1 MDLLPPMDGQLHCSH
16 ASVPFQKKVK
26 SFIEQNDTHLDVQF
40 HSDYFIDRRQVLL
53 RLITDLKRDCEASM
67 GRMQNLRDTSL
78 SNCKPKSMK
87 RGCHEVPELVIVAFK
102 LSCNRTD

>member
-67 GRMQNLRDTSL
+67 GRMQNLRDTL

-87 RGCHEVPELVIVAFK
+87 RACHGMPE
-102 LSCNRTD
+102 